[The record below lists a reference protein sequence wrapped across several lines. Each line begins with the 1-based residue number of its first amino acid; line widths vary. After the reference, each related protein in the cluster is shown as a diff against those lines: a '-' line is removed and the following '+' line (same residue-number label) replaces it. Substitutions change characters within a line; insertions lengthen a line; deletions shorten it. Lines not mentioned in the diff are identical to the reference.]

1 MISAIL
7 KASNEKI
14 GFKLDNNLIYELVD
28 LNDLFLKHK
37 HVISDI
43 HFNYAQIG
51 SDTIF
56 PSSATI
62 RYMENSNSANF
73 SSVVEIFPNGYIVFN
88 KEKQKFEAL
97 SYNVLEAIELRGE
110 IFEYESVD
118 FLEVGCSNN
127 QSHVQTFERV
137 YKFFADL
144 NTQLQTFNIHD
155 DGSFSVEANGIQT
168 DSFGLND
175 ILIASDN
182 FLDGVCVVSKEH
194 LKQEGFEAKY
204 DW

>member
-14 GFKLDNNLIYELVD
+14 GFKLDNNLIYELAD

-51 SDTIF
+51 SDLVV

-62 RYMENSNSANF
+62 RYMPNSNSANF
-73 SSVVEIFPNGYIVFN
+73 SSIMEIFPNGYIVFN
-88 KEKQKFEAL
+88 KEKQAFEAPL
-97 SYNVLEAIELRGE
+97 CNILETIELRGE

-204 DW
+204 D